1 MEKGGIKYQAKPFFD
16 HVFLAPTSVYIGYL
30 TIPLYISFLDVQYRG
45 YRQNIAVAILIQFG
59 IYLNNNYALDR
70 HNDNKY
76 LFTSSLV
83 VSSTPNYLDSS
94 ANSSN

>member
-16 HVFLAPTSVYIGYL
+16 HVFLAPTSVYIH
-30 TIPLYISFLDVQYRG
+30 IYISFLDVQYRG
-45 YRQNIAVAILIQFG
+45 YRQNIAVTILIQFG
-59 IYLNNNYALDR
+59 IYLVSNNDYALDR

-83 VSSTPNYLDSS
+83 VSGAPNYLDSS
-94 ANSSN
+94 ANSNN